1 MVFDPTG
8 PSLAYSKFSA
18 QHLPHSEYLT
28 KIRSY
33 YSLDTKQCKL
43 SLPPQWQSESD
54 KRTENRISNSQ
65 LSVSAL
71 GGWLPGSKVHS
82 HMKTWFCLFVFLC
95 DAGDRTQGLTN
106 IRQST
111 CRTTPPSQM
120 CFIQNAQCWNIIE
133 IWNFHYFRA
142 SISTKTRIHI
152 IQLNTSLAWCVPWL
166 MWGQR
171 LTWGGCSLLPPR
183 RPQG

>member
-1 MVFDPTG
+1 MTFTLCRCAGVGHRCRTVHVEVEEQHEAVSSPALFARGTERGLSGLAMAFDPTG

-33 YSLDTKQCKL
+33 YSLDTKQSKL
-43 SLPPQWQSESD
+43 SLPPQWQSKSD

-71 GGWLPGSKVHS
+71 GGGLPGSKVHS

-95 DAGDRTQGLTN
+95 GAGDRTQGLTN
-106 IRQST
+106 IRQSI

-133 IWNFHYFRA
+133 I
-142 SISTKTRIHI
+142 
-152 IQLNTSLAWCVPWL
+152 
-166 MWGQR
+166 
-171 LTWGGCSLLPPR
+171 
-183 RPQG
+183 